1 MLKRLAATFC
11 KRRTTRIIVLG
22 LDNSGKTSLIQHMKL
37 QKVCT
42 RETFEATP
50 TVGFQT
56 EELRV
61 HNLYFTCFDMSG
73 HSRYRSLWEEHY
85 AASDAIIFVVD
96 SSDRIR
102 MCVAKN
108 EIEELLRHPDLTGR
122 QIPIIFFA
130 NKMDLPGALT
140 PVECSQQLD
149 LERISDRPWHVAH
162 VTDRAKSHLKFAF

>member
-56 EELRV
+56 EELRASLPITPAYRL
-61 HNLYFTCFDMSG
+61 LYVNN
-73 HSRYRSLWEEHY
+73 RYTISTSHVLICPGTH
-85 AASDAIIFVVD
+85 AIDHFG
-96 SSDRIR
+96 
-102 MCVAKN
+102 KN
-108 EIEELLRHPDLTGR
+108 IMLLVTPSYSWSTRLTGEIEFYGHRLL
-122 QIPIIFFA
+122 Q
-130 NKMDLPGALT
+130 
-140 PVECSQQLD
+140 
-149 LERISDRPWHVAH
+149 
-162 VTDRAKSHLKFAF
+162 